1 MAAAPDAPGARGG
14 TRRASSVVAALAA
27 LAPRLVRLAHHDYPD
42 RLLGGCRRPGRP
54 LPRDDFR
61 SGEEP
66 PVEVRLQEALGV
78 AARLEGEEATRALL
92 GEEGRVG
99 GAGERAVLREIEA
112 PSRVD
117 HEPVELG
124 GERPQPPAACRRHL

>member
-1 MAAAPDAPGARGG
+1 MAARSSLLRQPTPGARAA
-14 TRRASSVVAALAA
+14 RRTSSVVAALAA
-27 LAPRLVRLAHHDYPD
+27 LAPRLVRLAQHDYPD
-42 RLLGGCRRPGRP
+42 SLLAPGAGRRPGRP

-99 GAGERAVLREIEA
+99 GVSERGVLREVGA

-124 GERPQPPAACRRHL
+124 GAR